1 MLRKNLVSS
10 RLVRVGVFGLV
21 AITAAV
27 VASDSADARHH
38 GQRHHARHA
47 HHDAEE
53 SYSPAFAS
61 IIVDGNSGAT
71 LTATNPDGTR
81 HPASLTK
88 MMTLYLLFE
97 RLDAGKMKL
106 DTEMSV
112 SEHASDQ
119 DPTKLDLHPGQT
131 IRVEDAIKGLITR
144 SANDA
149 AVVIAEAIGGDE
161 ENFAK
166 MMTRKAHALGMSR
179 TVYRNASGLPNDE
192 QVTTARDQSILGR
205 ALQDRFPRYYRYFS
219 TTAFTFRGRTIR
231 GHNHLLGSVEGVDG
245 IKTGYTRG
253 SGFNL
258 VTSMHR
264 GNRFLIGV
272 VLGGH
277 SGSSRDAIM
286 RNLLAENLEK
296 AASKRTVAAIT
307 DRNASESGADVADAE
322 PAQPSPMQ
330 LASADPAESPASAP
344 APAKPRVEPA
354 PLTSGVIQTQP
365 IATIPGS
372 TEPMKPVKV
381 RTVQVK
387 AQPVKLALVTPAQP
401 SPPTTSSVAPTR
413 PETTDNS
420 NVVSAGA
427 KPVEKAEIGRPEP
440 ARPETPSTA
449 LPPQPPGFGTGNG
462 ILGVLPASSLPPSSS
477 SQAMA
482 YAEPAQPQPQ
492 PQASVS
498 KPALVRTGWIV
509 QVGALDSEDEA
520 QQRIEAARDKAHGLL
535 SKADPFTETVIAK
548 GDHKLFRARFAGL
561 DRDKAEAVCK
571 ALKRADISCMTV
583 RN

>member
-1 MLRKNLVSS
+1 
-10 RLVRVGVFGLV
+10 
-21 AITAAV
+21 
-27 VASDSADARHH
+27 
-38 GQRHHARHA
+38 
-47 HHDAEE
+47 
-53 SYSPAFAS
+53 
-61 IIVDGNSGAT
+61 
-71 LTATNPDGTR
+71 
-81 HPASLTK
+81 
-88 MMTLYLLFE
+88 
-97 RLDAGKMKL
+97 
-106 DTEMSV
+106 
-112 SEHASDQ
+112 
-119 DPTKLDLHPGQT
+119 
-131 IRVEDAIKGLITR
+131 
-144 SANDA
+144 
-149 AVVIAEAIGGDE
+149 
-161 ENFAK
+161 

-219 TTAFTFRGRTIR
+219 TTAFTFRGHTIH

-296 AASKRTVAAIT
+296 AATKRTVAAIT
-307 DRNASESGADVADAE
+307 DRNASESGSDVADADAG

-330 LASADPAESPASAP
+330 LASADPAEAPASAP
-344 APAKPRVEPA
+344 APAQPAAPAKSRMEPA

-387 AQPVKLALVTPAQP
+387 AQPVKLASVTPAQP
-401 SPPTTSSVAPTR
+401 SPPTTSSVAPVH
-413 PETTDNS
+413 PETADSS
-420 NVVSAGA
+420 NVAGA
-427 KPVEKAEIGRPEP
+427 RPVVEKTEVGKPEP
-440 ARPETPSTA
+440 SSPETPAASM
-449 LPPQPPGFGTGNG
+449 PPQPPGFGTGNG
-462 ILGVLPASSLPPSSS
+462 ILGVLPASSLPPSPS

-492 PQASVS
+492 TSVS
-498 KPALVRTGWIV
+498 KPAVVRTGWIV

-535 SKADPFTETVIAK
+535 SKADPFTETVMAK